1 MRANLSDELFKAI
14 DEKIYIDLEIHIL
27 NKKLIKAEED
37 KKEGFVKH
45 LNQIITRL
53 SQQRRSVNDYLRQ
66 NGIKVQ
72 EAVNFYDIQGQDS
85 IFVDY
90 YYSQKVDGGY
100 KEGTMRYWK
109 DAMKLKLKNRM
120 KDYFTVK

>member
-1 MRANLSDELFKAI
+1 MRANLPDELFKAI
-14 DEKIYIDLEIHIL
+14 DEKIYIDLEIHII
-27 NKKLIKAEED
+27 NKKLLEAEEQG
-37 KKEGFVKH
+37 KEGFAKH
-45 LNQIITRL
+45 LNQILTKL
-53 SQQRRSVNDYLRQ
+53 TQQRRTVNDYLRK

-72 EAVNFYDIQGQDS
+72 EAVNYYDVQGEDS

-109 DAMKLKLKNRM
+109 SALTLKLKKRM
-120 KDYFTVK
+120 KDYFAGR